1 MHLHTVKQFT
11 AILGGSV
18 LAACSGALGPLG
30 PGEAPDLVLYNGKV
44 VTVDSAFSIAQA
56 LAIRGDRFV
65 AVGSDDA
72 VRRLAGPVT

>member
-11 AILGGSV
+11 AILSGSV

-30 PGEAPDLVLYNGKV
+30 PGEAPDLILYNGKI

-65 AVGSDDA
+65 AEIGRAHV
-72 VRRLAGPVT
+72 